1 MNREQI
7 KSEINDLLETQ
18 AYKRTFDFVARFTAK
33 ADTADSITIP
43 INNAGDFKQL
53 GYNIRYTKNSTLTRG
68 GVTTNINAV
77 KLRFRSQ
84 AANNTQ
90 SNDFISVP
98 LIATPGSDDMP
109 RYGSRPFLYVYPKGD
124 ALVIEYDNR
133 APQILKAG
141 DVYAMEDEE
150 IEICINGNL
159 YVTD

>member
-1 MNREQI
+1 MNREQV
-7 KSEINDLLETQ
+7 KTEINDLLETQ
-18 AYKRTFDFVARFTAK
+18 GYKRTFDFVARFTAK
-33 ADTADSITIP
+33 ANTADAVTIP

-68 GVTTNINAV
+68 GVTTNICAV

-98 LIATPGSDDMP
+98 LIATPGAEDMP

-133 APQILKAG
+133 APSVLVAG
-141 DVYAMEDEE
+141 DTYNMEDEE
-150 IEICINGNL
+150 IEIVINGNL
-159 YVTD
+159 YVID

>member
-1 MNREQI
+1 MNREQV

-33 ADTADSITIP
+33 ANTADSVTIP

-68 GVTTNINAV
+68 GVATNINAV

-90 SNDFISVP
+90 SNDFISVQ
-98 LIATPGSDDMP
+98 LIATPGADDMP

-133 APQILKAG
+133 APSVLVAG
-141 DVYAMEDEE
+141 DAYNMEDEE